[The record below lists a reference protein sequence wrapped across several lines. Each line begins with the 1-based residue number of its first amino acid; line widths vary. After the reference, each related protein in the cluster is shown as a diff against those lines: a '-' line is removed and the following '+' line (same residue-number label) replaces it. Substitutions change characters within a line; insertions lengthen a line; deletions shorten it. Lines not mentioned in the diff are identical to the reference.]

1 MAGTGVF
8 AEVLDGEVYKY
19 YADGEWRASASGKT
33 VAIVNP
39 TTRQTQYRVQGLLR
53 LLLSLVYLF
62 CRRQEPSLARA
73 GSPRLEELLQW
84 LMWTCL
90 SFVNSFDAYE
100 ADISFITATNTAHAR
115 TRALAFNSTKLTG
128 TAS

>member
-39 TTRQTQYRVQGLLR
+39 TTRQTQYKVQGMLH
-53 LLLSLVYLF
+53 LLLPPLVYLF
-62 CRRQEPSLARA
+62 
-73 GSPRLEELLQW
+73 SP
-84 LMWTCL
+84 
-90 SFVNSFDAYE
+90 
-100 ADISFITATNTAHAR
+100 ATR
-115 TRALAFNSTKLTG
+115 T
-128 TAS
+128 